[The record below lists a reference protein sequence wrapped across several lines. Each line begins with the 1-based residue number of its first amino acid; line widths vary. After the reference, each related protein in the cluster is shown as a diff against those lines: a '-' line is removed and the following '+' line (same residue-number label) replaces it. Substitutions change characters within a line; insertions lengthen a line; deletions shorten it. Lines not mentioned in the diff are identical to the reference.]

1 MKKNEKKL
9 VYLPSNTEK
18 EQMKM
23 TKKDIDALSDKEIVD
38 GLKVSLVFPE
48 VSNNTVE
55 IEQEIKD
62 MLMIELQAKI
72 RNRSVEL

>member
-38 GLKVSLVFPE
+38 GLKG
-48 VSNNTVE
+48 
-55 IEQEIKD
+55 KD
-62 MLMIELQAKI
+62 DRITREYF
-72 RNRSVEL
+72 

>member
-38 GLKVSLVFPE
+38 GLKGKDDRITRAVFRH
-48 VSNNTVE
+48 VTVLSCLW
-55 IEQEIKD
+55 IPTIHQI
-62 MLMIELQAKI
+62 
-72 RNRSVEL
+72 

>member
-1 MKKNEKKL
+1 M
-9 VYLPSNTEK
+9 
-18 EQMKM
+18 QCGKM
-23 TKKDIDALSDKEIVD
+23 ERIEEIVD

-48 VSNNTVE
+48 VSYNTV
-55 IEQEIKD
+55 IEQEIRD

>member
-38 GLKVSLVFPE
+38 GLKGKDDRNTMAVFRHVTVMPCLWIPIIHQMH
-48 VSNNTVE
+48 NT
-55 IEQEIKD
+55 I
-62 MLMIELQAKI
+62 
-72 RNRSVEL
+72 

>member
-1 MKKNEKKL
+1 M
-9 VYLPSNTEK
+9 
-18 EQMKM
+18 QCGKM
-23 TKKDIDALSDKEIVD
+23 ERIEEIVD

-48 VSNNTVE
+48 VSYNTVE